1 MLLSRR
7 NALRSLFFAAPA
19 IVAAPTLM
27 RVSAKFLM
35 PVLPPIALVNL
46 TEPLYGAGSIIG
58 PGLVSREYLEG
69 WARSQVPNMQAIQ
82 RVYLMQQIS
91 QYA

>member
-35 PVLPPIALVNL
+35 PAPSVWYSGYETIAIN
-46 TEPLYGAGSIIG
+46 PLD
-58 PGLVSREYLEG
+58 
-69 WARSQVPNMQAIQ
+69 MQAIQ
-82 RVYLMQQIS
+82 RYHLL
-91 QYA
+91 YANVSEITAIPNVMRGSHA